1 MRKSCATCGAEIP
14 EGAAICDNCA
24 MPVSE
29 AASRAPPRKASAQVP
44 PTLHEESVSEH
55 RLHLG
60 QVEPSPL
67 GSQAR
72 GGVAGDG
79 SRRQWALPWVLVAG
93 LVAVVAFVGVG
104 AYLRGGAAMATLPNV
119 VGMSQDEAEEALSSG
134 GFDVKA
140 ETRESSEGGEGR

>member
-14 EGAAICDNCA
+14 EGATICDNCG

-29 AASRAPPRKASAQVP
+29 AASRAPPRKAPAQAP
-44 PTLHEESVSEH
+44 PTLHEESGSEH
-55 RLHLG
+55 RLQLG
-60 QVEPSPL
+60 QVEPSPS

-79 SRRQWALPWVLVAG
+79 SRRRGALPWVLVAG

-104 AYLRGGAAMATLPNV
+104 AYLRGGAEIATLPDV
-119 VGMSQDEAEEALSSG
+119 VGMS
-134 GFDVKA
+134 
-140 ETRESSEGGEGR
+140 